1 MSIKMDGM
9 NLLQA
14 APQGDSSWLII
25 LGAYAILSYCNY
37 LVAKEKGR
45 KGTEW
50 FLYSLIISP
59 FFAILMLIALGDS
72 NEKRVERIREDERI
86 KKEIQ
91 EGK

>member
-1 MSIKMDGM
+1 MSIKMAGM
-9 NLLQA
+9 ILLQA
-14 APQGDSSWLII
+14 TPQGDSSWLII

-50 FLYSLIISP
+50 FLYSLLISP
-59 FFAILMLIALGDS
+59 IFAILMLIALGDS
-72 NEKRVERIREDERI
+72 NEKRVERIREEERI
-86 KKEIQ
+86 RKEIQ